1 MEHDL
6 TLAAHRITLVPL
18 ALHHAPALLDLID
31 EGVWAGMTSPLPTTV
46 ADVEATIRTALTT
59 PGRYAFAVLGTHE
72 SGRRRALSG
81 QESTDVAAEQ
91 DATHAAAGLDAP
103 GAPAGEDAPDVP
115 AGQDA
120 TDATGAAENEH
131 RTLRGTT
138 SFYDVAPDQLR
149 LEVGHTYYGR
159 QWWGGPT
166 NPACKLALLTHAF
179 EVWGMYRVALRADS
193 RNSRSIGAM
202 RRLGAVSEGVL
213 RGHRAAADGTRA
225 DTAYF
230 SVLAPEWPAVR
241 DGLLR
246 RLEG

>member
-6 TLAAHRITLVPL
+6 TLAAHGITLVPL
-18 ALHHAPALLDLID
+18 ALDHAPALLDLID
-31 EGVWAGMTSPLPTTV
+31 EGVWAGMTSPLPRTV
-46 ADVEATIRTALTT
+46 ADVEATIRNALTT

-72 SGRRRALSG
+72 SGRPRALSG
-81 QESTDVAAEQ
+81 Q
-91 DATHAAAGLDAP
+91 
-103 GAPAGEDAPDVP
+103 
-115 AGQDA
+115 DA
-120 TDATGAAENEH
+120 TDVPGGAEDEH

-138 SFYDVAPDQLR
+138 SFYDVTPDQLR

-159 QWWGGPT
+159 QWWGGST

-202 RRLGAVSEGVL
+202 RRLGAVPEGVL
-213 RGHRAAADGTRA
+213 RGHRSAADGTRA